1 MAGLYVHVPFCRQA
15 CRYCD
20 FYFTVSMRYR
30 DVYVSALL
38 KELSSKKGY
47 TDPESIS
54 SVYLGGGT
62 PSVLTSNHLQQI
74 IRQIRD
80 NYTVDEAAE
89 ITIEAN
95 PDDLGRDY
103 LKFLK
108 GIGFNRLSIGVQS
121 FHEKEL
127 ELMRRSHTVKQ
138 AKECAELA
146 HGLGFD
152 NINMDLI
159 YGLPGQS
166 LSDWQVNLQIMM
178 QQPLTHLSAYHLTY
192 EPGTVFHHWRKR
204 GRLKELS
211 EQTSIDQYYLLREI
225 AGNYG
230 FEHYEISNFALQGFR
245 SRHNSIYWTGKK
257 YCGFGPSAH
266 SYNGEERRWNVG
278 SLREYIEKINS
289 GEQHDDSEVLSIQE
303 KFHDYLITTLRTSEG
318 SDLGVIQNL
327 FGEKFAQNILNK
339 VQPFVA
345 RKEAE
350 LQDGMLR
357 ITPTG
362 WLKSDLI
369 IQELMFRE

>member
-1 MAGLYVHVPFCRQA
+1 MAGLYIHVPFCRKA

-20 FYFTVSMRYR
+20 FYFTVSLRYR
-30 DVYVSALL
+30 DAYVSALL
-38 KELSSKKGY
+38 KELSSKKSY
-47 TDPESIS
+47 MVPESIS
-54 SVYLGGGT
+54 TLYLGGGT

-74 IRQIRD
+74 IRQIHD
-80 NYTVDEAAE
+80 NYTVDETAE
-89 ITIEAN
+89 ITMEAN
-95 PDDLGRDY
+95 PDDLNRDY
-103 LKFLK
+103 LKFLR

-121 FHEKEL
+121 FHEKDL
-127 ELMRRSHTVKQ
+127 ELMRRSHTATQ
-138 AKECAELA
+138 AKDCAELA
-146 HGLGFD
+146 YREGFG

-166 LSDWQVNLQIMM
+166 LTDWEENLRIMM

-192 EPGTVFHHWRKR
+192 EPGTVFHHWRKK

-211 EQTSIDQYYLLREI
+211 EQTSIDQYNLLREVT
-225 AGNYG
+225 GSYG

-245 SRHNSIYWTGKK
+245 SRHNSIYWTGKT

-278 SLREYIEKINS
+278 SLREYIEKTER

-303 KFHDYLITTLRTSEG
+303 KYHDYLITTLRTSEG
-318 SDLGVIQNL
+318 SDLSIIQNV
-327 FGEKFAQNILNK
+327 FGEKFLQSVLNN
-339 VQPFVA
+339 VQPFVT